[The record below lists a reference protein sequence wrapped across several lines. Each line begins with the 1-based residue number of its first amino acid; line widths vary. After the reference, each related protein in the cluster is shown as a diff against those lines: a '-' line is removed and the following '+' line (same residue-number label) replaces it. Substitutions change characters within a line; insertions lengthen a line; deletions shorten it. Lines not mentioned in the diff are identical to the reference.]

1 MNLKLQN
8 KTAET
13 AYNVY
18 VTKDYSIFRRL
29 VGNRDIP
36 ESRISKIVESIQ
48 QQELKIKSL
57 KENYDKIVSECM
69 AMKQALLKEVFGD

>member
-1 MNLKLQN
+1 MNLKLNN

-18 VTKDYSIFRRL
+18 VTKDYSIFKRL

-36 ESRISKIVESIQ
+36 ESVT
-48 QQELKIKSL
+48 
-57 KENYDKIVSECM
+57 
-69 AMKQALLKEVFGD
+69 